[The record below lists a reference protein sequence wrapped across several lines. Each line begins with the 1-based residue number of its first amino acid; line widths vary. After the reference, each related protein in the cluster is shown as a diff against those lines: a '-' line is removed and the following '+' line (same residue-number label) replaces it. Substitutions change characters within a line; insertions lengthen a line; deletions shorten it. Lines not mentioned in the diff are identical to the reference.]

1 MKGEWFMCK
10 AIRLLFLLPRDQ
22 PLLAVYGWQIDRILC
37 QNQIIGTLMLL
48 LTAWELNDI
57 IHSKTTLKISW
68 LTDWQHYLNIPG
80 YISCLLEIHACSS
93 PSPIFSK
100 HWLTWSTVLV
110 IDQHWTQG
118 SRLRQCCHG
127 NTTILNFIFFWTTR
141 QK

>member
-1 MKGEWFMCK
+1 MCK

-68 LTDWQHYLNIPG
+68 LTD
-80 YISCLLEIHACSS
+80 
-93 PSPIFSK
+93 
-100 HWLTWSTVLV
+100 
-110 IDQHWTQG
+110 
-118 SRLRQCCHG
+118 
-127 NTTILNFIFFWTTR
+127 
-141 QK
+141 